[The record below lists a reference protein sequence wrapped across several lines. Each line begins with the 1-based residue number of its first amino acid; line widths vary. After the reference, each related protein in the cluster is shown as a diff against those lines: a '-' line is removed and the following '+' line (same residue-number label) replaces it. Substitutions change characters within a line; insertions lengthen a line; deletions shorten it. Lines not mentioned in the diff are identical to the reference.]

1 MIRKLTALVW
11 AIALLLPMSIDAAS
25 ATAASARHVQA
36 LFFDATFTSARTT
49 GPGPSH
55 VGHRQIASGTLRDA
69 SGRRQGTFSFTCTW
83 TSVESAGATERCR
96 ASVLTPTADS
106 TRPERRT
113 RTA

>member
-11 AIALLLPMSIDAAS
+11 ALALLLPMSIDAES

-36 LFFDATFTSARTT
+36 LFFDAIFTSARTG

-55 VGHRQIASGTLRDA
+55 VGHRQIASGILRDA
-69 SGRRQGTFSFTCTW
+69 SGRRQGNFSFTCTW
-83 TSVESAGATERCR
+83 TSVEPAGAPSGAALRSSR
-96 ASVLTPTADS
+96 PTADS
-106 TRPERRT
+106 TRPERLT